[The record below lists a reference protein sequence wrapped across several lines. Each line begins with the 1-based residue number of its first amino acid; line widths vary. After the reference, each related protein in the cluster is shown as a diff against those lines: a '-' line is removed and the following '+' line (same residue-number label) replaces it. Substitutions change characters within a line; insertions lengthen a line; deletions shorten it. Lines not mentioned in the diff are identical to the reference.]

1 MNISIIGGGNLGRA
15 IAEGLLKSEKISAA
29 ELWVTRQNIDLLADL
44 AQKGATITR
53 DNIAATER
61 AQILI
66 VALKPQKIKAVL
78 KEMAAYIADDCLV
91 VSVAT
96 GVSIS
101 EIEAIIGSDKTIFRA
116 MPNTAIAI
124 QESMTCIAANSQALE
139 RDRQTIQDIFGLMGS
154 ALFID
159 ESLMDSA
166 TVLGAC
172 GIAYALRYI
181 RAATQAGIQIGFSA
195 ATAQHIAS
203 QTVQGAAALL
213 LQLGQHP
220 ETEIDKVT
228 TPQGCTIVGLN
239 EMEYQ
244 GFSAAI
250 IKGVMASHKKIEDI
264 KVVSSK

>member
-1 MNISIIGGGNLGRA
+1 MNITIIGGGNLGRA
-15 IAEGLLKSEKISAA
+15 IAEGLLKSGQFPPES
-29 ELWVTRQNIDLLADL
+29 LWVTRQNLPLIADL
-44 AQKGATITR
+44 AHLGANIGS
-53 DNIAATER
+53 DNIAAAQR
-61 AQILI
+61 AEVLIL
-66 VALKPQKIKAVL
+66 ALKPQKIKAVL
-78 KEMAAYIADDCLV
+78 SQIAPHIPANCLL

-96 GVSIS
+96 GVSIAELQACTNS
-101 EIEAIIGSDKTIFRA
+101 EQSIFRA

-124 QESMTCIAANSQALE
+124 QESMTCIAASQSATAAQ
-139 RDRQTIQDIFGLMGS
+139 RQQVEDIFDLMGS

-159 ESLMDSA
+159 ESLMDAA

-181 RAATQAGIQIGFSA
+181 RAATQAGIQIGFPA
-195 ATAQHIAS
+195 ATAQHIAA

-220 ETEIDKVT
+220 EAEIDKVT

-239 EMEYQ
+239 EMEFQ

-250 IKGVMASHKKIEDI
+250 IKGVMASHKKIEEI
-264 KVVSSK
+264 KG

>member
-1 MNISIIGGGNLGRA
+1 MNITIIGGGNLGRA
-15 IAEGLLKSEKISAA
+15 IAEGLLKSGKFFPES
-29 ELWVTRQNIDLLADL
+29 LWITRQNLPLIADL
-44 AQKGATITR
+44 AHRGANIGS
-53 DNIAATER
+53 DNIAAAQR
-61 AQILI
+61 AEVLIL
-66 VALKPQKIKAVL
+66 ALKPQKIKAVL
-78 KEMAAYIADDCLV
+78 NQIAPHIPANCLL

-96 GVSIS
+96 GVSIADLQACTHS
-101 EIEAIIGSDKTIFRA
+101 EQPIFRA

-124 QESMTCIAANSQALE
+124 QESMTCIAASQSATAAQ
-139 RDRQTIQDIFGLMGS
+139 RQQVESIFNLMGS

-159 ESLMDSA
+159 ESLMDAA

-181 RAATQAGIQIGFSA
+181 RAATQAGIQIGFPA
-195 ATAQHIAS
+195 ATAQHIAA

-220 ETEIDKVT
+220 EAEIDKVT

-239 EMEYQ
+239 EMEFQ

-250 IKGVMASHKKIEDI
+250 IKGVMASHKKIEEI
-264 KVVSSK
+264 KG

>member
-1 MNISIIGGGNLGRA
+1 MNITIIGGGNLGRA
-15 IAEGLLKSEKISAA
+15 MAEGLLKSGQFSPES
-29 ELWVTRQNIDLLADL
+29 LWVTRQNVSLIADL
-44 AQKGATITR
+44 GERGANIGS
-53 DNIAATER
+53 DNIAAAAR
-61 AQILI
+61 ADVLIL
-66 VALKPQKIKAVL
+66 ALKPQKIKAVL
-78 KEMAAYIADDCLV
+78 RQMADYIPQNCLL

-96 GVSIS
+96 GVNIAELAACCGEIS
-101 EIEAIIGSDKTIFRA
+101 RPVFRA

-124 QESMTCIAANSQALE
+124 QESMTCIAANAAATAAQ
-139 RDRQTIQDIFGLMGS
+139 RQQIESIFSLMGS
-154 ALFID
+154 AIFID
-159 ESLMDSA
+159 ESLMDAA

-181 RAATQAGIQIGFSA
+181 RASTQAGIQIGFSA
-195 ATAQHIAS
+195 ATAQHIAA

-239 EMEYQ
+239 EMEFQ

-264 KVVSSK
+264 KG